1 MLLRRKKIYEVKNNE
16 NKLEEHYEELH
27 LTFKSKSQSDL
38 ILITTEYRVEF
49 LEYARSIWSI

>member
-1 MLLRRKKIYEVKNNE
+1 MLLKRKKLYEVKNKE

-27 LTFKSKSQSDL
+27 LTFKSKNQSPL
-38 ILITTEYRVEF
+38 IMLTSEYRVEF